1 MVALKDDQL
10 SVNLELI
17 SFQIKK
23 KNVDAWYKFT
33 RNYFENQNFT
43 IFEERKV
50 NRGLCSQ
57 FKVKQDLSL
66 EYYAINFYASGRT
79 LINTKNHRK
88 ELLEKRVPDLERVY
102 GIIFQ
107 IKAAKFSCDASRLEV
122 KMKSC

>member
-1 MVALKDDQL
+1 M
-10 SVNLELI
+10 
-17 SFQIKK
+17 

-57 FKVKQDLSL
+57 FKVKQDLNL
-66 EYYAINFYASGRT
+66 EYYAINLYASGRT

-122 KMKSC
+122 KMNSC